1 MNMRIWALPLAALLV
16 LGAGCT
22 KNPTTQP
29 VAAEATGARAVSV
42 VTVELRPMAGSL
54 TASGLLVPR
63 EEIAIGSE
71 LSGYRVA
78 QVLVDEGDSITK
90 NQVLVRLDAGL
101 LSARIAQ
108 AEAGVAQAKAQATQ
122 AQAEADRVKGL
133 DGSGILSD
141 EQIGSRRSQALGA
154 QAGVQVAQAQLSDLR
169 MQESRLVIRAP
180 MAGIVLERMVRSGD
194 VASSAQT
201 MFRLAR
207 AGQIELNAEVPE
219 DVLARIEVGESA
231 RVLLPSGA
239 ALAGKIR
246 MLSPR
251 VDPQTKLGRVRVQLP
266 LHADLR
272 SGGYAHV
279 VFSRNATPVRSYLK
293 RLFSLKPV
301 AHC

>member
-1 MNMRIWALPLAALLV
+1 MNTRIWTLPLTALLV

-78 QVLVDEGDSITK
+78 QVLVDEGDSVTK

-169 MQESRLVIRAP
+169 MQ
-180 MAGIVLERMVRSGD
+180 
-194 VASSAQT
+194 
-201 MFRLAR
+201 
-207 AGQIELNAEVPE
+207 
-219 DVLARIEVGESA
+219 
-231 RVLLPSGA
+231 
-239 ALAGKIR
+239 
-246 MLSPR
+246 
-251 VDPQTKLGRVRVQLP
+251 
-266 LHADLR
+266 
-272 SGGYAHV
+272 
-279 VFSRNATPVRSYLK
+279 
-293 RLFSLKPV
+293 
-301 AHC
+301 